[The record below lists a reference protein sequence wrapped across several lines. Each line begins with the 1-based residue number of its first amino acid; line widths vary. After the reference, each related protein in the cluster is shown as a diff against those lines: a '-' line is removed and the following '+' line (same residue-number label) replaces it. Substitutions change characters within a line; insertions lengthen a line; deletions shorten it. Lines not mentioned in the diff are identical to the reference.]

1 MTTDYSDYGICRLS
15 LVPVRQNPSDKSEQ
29 VSQLLFGEHY
39 YVMFSD
45 QENKWLR
52 IKNYFDAYEGWIDAT
67 QHTSISKEYFDHIL
81 IADFKITIDLTSS
94 LLYKKSP
101 ILILMGS
108 IIPVTNTEL
117 FKIEEQLAFNGEAKA
132 QGQRRDYEFLKTIAQ
147 RYLNSPYQWGGK
159 SPFGIDC
166 SGFVQ
171 MVYKISGYKLPRDAW
186 QQAETGEIVPDI
198 TSSKFGD
205 LAFFKNEAEKITHVG
220 IILENNRII
229 HASGKVRIDNID
241 QTGILQA
248 ESNLYTHKLSHIRRI
263 LIEQ

>member
-1 MTTDYSDYGICRLS
+1 MSHEFTDFGICRLS

-39 YVMFSD
+39 YVFFYD
-45 QENKWLR
+45 KDTKWLR
-52 IKNYFDAYEGWIDAT
+52 IKSYFDKYEGWIDNK

-81 IADFKITIDLTSS
+81 NADFKITTDLTST

-101 ILILMGS
+101 LLILMGS

-117 FKIEEQLAFNGEAKA
+117 FKIEEQFAFNGEAKA
-132 QGQRRDYEFLKTIAQ
+132 QGQRRDYEFLKTTAQ

-171 MVYKISGYKLPRDAW
+171 MVYKICGYKLPRDAW
-186 QQAETGEIVPDI
+186 QQAESGEQVADFTKLKPGDI
-198 TSSKFGD
+198 
-205 LAFFKNEAEKITHVG
+205 AFFKNEEEKISHVG

-229 HASGKVRIDNID
+229 HASGRVRIDNLD
-241 QTGILQA
+241 HTGILNI
-248 ESNLYTHKLSHIRRI
+248 ESGQYTHKLHQIKRI

>member
-1 MTTDYSDYGICRLS
+1 MSTEFSDYGICRLS
-15 LVPVRQNPSDKSEQ
+15 LVPVRQSASDKAEQ

-39 YVMFSD
+39 YVIESD
-45 QENKWLR
+45 KEQKWLLIR
-52 IKNYFDAYEGWIDAT
+52 NYFDQYEGWIDVK

-81 IADFKITIDLTSS
+81 NADFKITTDLTSG

-108 IIPVTNTEL
+108 VIPVTNTEL

-132 QGQRRDYEFLKTIAQ
+132 QGQRRDIEFLKTIAK

-171 MVYKISGYKLPRDAW
+171 MVFKITGYKLPRDAW
-186 QQAETGEIVPDI
+186 QQAESGELVSDF
-198 TSSKFGD
+198 TLAKAGD
-205 LAFFKNEAEKITHVG
+205 LAFFKNDQGKLTHVG
-220 IILENNRII
+220 ILLEMGRII
-229 HASGKVRIDNID
+229 HASGKVRIDYFD
-241 QTGILQA
+241 QTGILHT
-248 ESNLYTHKLSHIRRI
+248 ESNQYTHKLSHIQRV
-263 LIEQ
+263 LIEH